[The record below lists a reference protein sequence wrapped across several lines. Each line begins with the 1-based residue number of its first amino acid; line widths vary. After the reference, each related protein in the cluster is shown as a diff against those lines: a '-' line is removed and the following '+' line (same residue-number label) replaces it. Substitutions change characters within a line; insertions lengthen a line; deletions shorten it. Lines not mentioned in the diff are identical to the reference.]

1 MKNILSDENNFK
13 RAIKYVAKY
22 NRNNPNERYNNRNLE
37 KSASPLGRR
46 PRYKDY
52 PQNTSPLRK
61 VLNIT
66 REPLYRY
73 ENTISNDSVNDIYQN
88 RLNNKKE
95 NNRNNK
101 EEYYDIEISSIN
113 ENGMPQSKSP
123 EQIKYKNN
131 VMKTEDN
138 DDDIK

>member
-1 MKNILSDENNFK
+1 MELYQKKRYLPNQGNKGMNPIYDKRSNELNKEENIYLNKMLEQNKLSNENITNIRTNMKNILSDENNFK
-13 RAIKYVAKY
+13 RAMKYVAKY

-46 PRYKDY
+46 SRYKDY

-73 ENTISNDSVNDIYQN
+73 EN
-88 RLNNKKE
+88 
-95 NNRNNK
+95 
-101 EEYYDIEISSIN
+101 IEI
-113 ENGMPQSKSP
+113 
-123 EQIKYKNN
+123 
-131 VMKTEDN
+131 
-138 DDDIK
+138 